1 MPRAVPVW
9 KWHDMALLNTD
20 GAWIAIGI
28 SVLFIVAGLVL
39 HRVFVNIL
47 KKGSQEPTQH
57 D

>member
-1 MPRAVPVW
+1 MG
-9 KWHDMALLNTD
+9 LLQTD
-20 GAWIAIGI
+20 GAWLAMGV

-47 KKGSQEPTQH
+47 KKGSQEPSQH